1 MRDFASTKSTSVISS
16 PEMGGG
22 ESGMWGQ
29 GGLIWY
35 RRVMQ
40 GLFFMESLFCPAA
53 GEIQNGPQSLSL
65 KPAIQKQESQLASE
79 LASPLSDTPAQRASK
94 SKTFLTKGKLLGG
107 AGFQDQQFFALKRR

>member
-1 MRDFASTKSTSVISS
+1 
-16 PEMGGG
+16 
-22 ESGMWGQ
+22 
-29 GGLIWY
+29 
-35 RRVMQ
+35 MQ

-94 SKTFLTKGKLLGG
+94 SKTFLTEGKLLGG